1 MNSLCS
7 GVFHQPHFYVIRYF
21 DHFLVLVRTGKSYC
35 APKLDHWMGCWNY
48 TEAGTRATEPCP
60 PIPGFD
66 YLRELFIQIFV
77 FNIKLINK
85 HLLKS
90 YINTLILSIIKIKL
104 SILNILLK
112 LAVEERQ
119 INPHPPHAHTQRPKD
134 MPRLI
139 LFLKIVISTFKE
151 NYTDNFNFFNQ

>member
-1 MNSLCS
+1 MFRCFPSTT
-7 GVFHQPHFYVIRYF
+7 FIRYF

-104 SILNILLK
+104 LISVYWTFFWNWQFKRGRSTPPPPTHPMHTHKDLK
-112 LAVEERQ
+112 
-119 INPHPPHAHTQRPKD
+119 

>member
-104 SILNILLK
+104 LIWHSSEIGSSREADQPSPTHPSHTHKDLK
-112 LAVEERQ
+112 
-119 INPHPPHAHTQRPKD
+119 

-151 NYTDNFNFFNQ
+151 NYTVNFNFFNQ

>member
-104 SILNILLK
+104 LIWVYWTFFWNWQFKRGRST
-112 LAVEERQ
+112 
-119 INPHPPHAHTQRPKD
+119 PTHPMSTHTQRHKD
-134 MPRLI
+134 ATI
-139 LFLKIVISTFKE
+139 DFIFK
-151 NYTDNFNFFNQ
+151 NRHFNL

>member
-112 LAVEERQ
+112 LAAQERQ
-119 INPHPPHAHTQRPKD
+119 INPPPPTPCTHTK
-134 MPRLI
+134 
-139 LFLKIVISTFKE
+139 T
-151 NYTDNFNFFNQ
+151 